1 MTHDNPQVQKTTER
15 LDYDRESDV
24 LEVYFEERRRVW
36 SIELTEN
43 IVIGIDRERE
53 QAVALT
59 LLDFSQ
65 LASTTTYG
73 PRSFPVTGL
82 AELPGLERE
91 LVLRVITSE
100 PVSRWLDVSTV
111 ENLPDSPF
119 CVAHLE
125 GQALE
130 LVERLSTAA

>member
-1 MTHDNPQVQKTTER
+1 MARDNPQPPANTER
-15 LDYDRESDV
+15 LAYDRESDV
-24 LEVYFEERRRVW
+24 LEVYFDDRRRVW

-53 QAVALT
+53 QAMTLT
-59 LLDFSQ
+59 LLDFSR

-82 AELPGLERE
+82 ADLPALERE